1 MAKLEPETSWVAV
14 RVIQAR
20 GNCVSDEAGS
30 AGSGSKY
37 WDPEY
42 ILKVVSKKNYGWF
55 VCR

>member
-42 ILKVVSKKNYGWF
+42 ILKVVFKKNYGWF